1 MGDLDCLKA
10 CPKCSRHVR
19 CHERSCPFCGVSL
32 QYFMRVPDYRV
43 KTRLGRGATA
53 ALGAALGAA
62 GFAFGCSSDNAPQPL
77 YGAAC
82 SPPSCTF
89 QRVATLAREGRPAR
103 GLAQTRRLGLPH
115 ALAPA
120 AHLVVRDRADRSP
133 LDVSR
138 PCQVRHA
145 ERYLARWVR
154 LDC

>member
-1 MGDLDCLKA
+1 MMSELDCLKA

-62 GFAFGCSSDNAPQPL
+62 GFAFGCSDNAPQPL

-89 QRVATLAREGRPAR
+89 PTGGDTSAGGTSSTGGAEVGGGTGGGAEVGGGTGGGAEVGGAAGAGTSGEG
-103 GLAQTRRLGLPH
+103 G
-115 ALAPA
+115 A
-120 AHLVVRDRADRSP
+120 AGGDP
-133 LDVSR
+133 L
-138 PCQVRHA
+138 
-145 ERYLARWVR
+145 
-154 LDC
+154 